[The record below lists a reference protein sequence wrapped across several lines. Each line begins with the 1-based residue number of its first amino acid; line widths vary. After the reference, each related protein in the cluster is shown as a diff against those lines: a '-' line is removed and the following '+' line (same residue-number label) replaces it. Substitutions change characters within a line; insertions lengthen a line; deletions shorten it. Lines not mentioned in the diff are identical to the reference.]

1 MKLRHFRLLPVI
13 ASVAAIH
20 AQTTPPQPATAAPV
34 PVPAASQQVAPGI
47 PVRRNQPVPAT
58 QQTSAVPLPAPSPLP
73 TTSGQAPVS
82 APPMSAPS
90 IPAPPSQ
97 PAPTPQ
103 QISAAP
109 TPAVGDTVN
118 ITFPRTSIFEVLSF
132 YETLTGK
139 RLIRDSNLAGPEI
152 SIMVNQPVSRQDAV
166 KLIESSLLLNGYS
179 IVPVDDQTVKILGP
193 SRAPRTE
200 GLPLYIDNAL
210 LPKDGD
216 RIVSF
221 YKPLAFISPEEAIAV
236 LDQVVQRNA
245 FGMFAPVPNTNAI
258 IITDKTPIIRK
269 ALGVLS
275 LIDVEPAQVVTEFVP
290 LQRANAERI
299 VEILDDMFGKDDPAS
314 KGGPTANVQAPP
326 APDGQTAPGAAAGS
340 GARYENRL
348 ITGKAKFVAD
358 KRTNRILVVTRQENY
373 RYVRDVIT
381 ELDAAGAFELPYV
394 RICNYV
400 PVNDVFPVLSDMLAD
415 AESEKKGGA
424 ANAAPTPA
432 NPFNNSNSG
441 GSSTLGNSSGSS
453 SGSSGGSGS
462 NSPDRLSNET
472 AQAAPLSVT
481 IGEIKLIADNSS
493 NSIIVFGPPESK
505 ERAKQILDL
514 LDQRPK
520 QVYLA
525 VVIGQLNVTNTTD
538 YGVQYLIRYQGAS
551 GNGLAAAVLNPLLF
565 PNVTGTLPRPSDI
578 NGVSALKNGLGAL
591 SGLTVFGTIADSVD
605 VFARF
610 LESTGN
616 FRTLSRPVIYTT
628 NNRKA
633 TIFSGQK
640 VPFPQSS
647 LTTATGGGANNN
659 GTSVASSVEY
669 QDVVLK
675 LEVIPL
681 INSDREV
688 NLVIAQKN
696 DTLGAEKNISGN
708 LVNIIN
714 TQEITT
720 SVRVPNGATIV
731 LGGLITETKKRD
743 QAGIPYL
750 SRIPVF
756 GSLLGGR
763 TNNSV
768 DKNELIVM
776 IQPVVVDS
784 NPEMMK
790 ASAYEGDR
798 SRLGQDAQQMTAP
811 LAEQAREPG
820 PWKPKPKP
828 TPTPKPRK
836 N

>member
-1 MKLRHFRLLPVI
+1 MKFRLFRILPFV
-13 ASVAAIH
+13 ASVAAMH
-20 AQTTPPQPATAAPV
+20 AQTNPPQTATAAPV
-34 PVPAASQQVAPGI
+34 SVPAASSQGAPGV
-47 PVRRNQPVPAT
+47 PVQPNQTAPAA
-58 QQTSAVPLPAPSPLP
+58 QQTSAVPLSAPVPLP
-73 TTSGQAPVS
+73 TTSGPVPASPQQASPAIPV
-82 APPMSAPS
+82 APQ
-90 IPAPPSQ
+90 Q
-97 PAPTPQ
+97 PATTPQ
-103 QISAAP
+103 QVSAAP
-109 TPAVGDTVN
+109 TPAVGDSVN
-118 ITFPRTSIFEVLSF
+118 ITFPRTSVFEVLSF

-152 SIMVNQPVSRQDAV
+152 SIMVNQPVSRQDAI

-193 SRAPRTE
+193 GRAPRTE

-326 APDGQTAPGAAAGS
+326 APDGQAAPGAAAGS

-381 ELDAAGAFELPYV
+381 QLDAAGAFEQPYV
-394 RICNYV
+394 RVCNYV

-424 ANAAPTPA
+424 AGAAPTPA

-453 SGSSGGSGS
+453 SGSSGSSGS
-462 NSPDRLSNET
+462 NTPDRLSNET
-472 AQAAPLSVT
+472 AEAAPQSVT

-493 NSIIVFGPPESK
+493 NSIIVFGPPEAK

-565 PNVTGTLPRPSDI
+565 PNLTGTLPRPSDI
-578 NGVSALKNGLGAL
+578 TGVSALKNGLGAL

-647 LTTATGGGANNN
+647 LTTATGGGVNNN

-750 SRIPVF
+750 SRIPVV

-798 SRLGQDAQQMTAP
+798 TRLGQDAQQMTAP

>member
-1 MKLRHFRLLPVI
+1 MKPLFRPL
-13 ASVAAIH
+13 AAAAAMSAIH
-20 AQTTPPQPATAAPV
+20 AQTPPPPMVVPLPSPAT
-34 PVPAASQQVAPGI
+34 S
-47 PVRRNQPVPAT
+47 QPVP
-58 QQTSAVPLPAPSPLP
+58 PGP
-73 TTSGQAPVS
+73 T
-82 APPMSAPS
+82 
-90 IPAPPSQ
+90 Q
-97 PAPTPQ
+97 PAQPTPVPQ
-103 QISAAP
+103 QGAAS
-109 TPAVGDTVN
+109 GDSVN
-118 ITFPRTSIFEVLSF
+118 MQFPRTSVFDVLNY
-132 YETLTGK
+132 YESLTGK
-139 RLIRDSNLAGPEI
+139 RLIRDSNLAGPEL
-152 SIMVNQPVSRQDAV
+152 SIMVSQPVSRQEAI

-200 GLPLYIDNAL
+200 GLPLYVDSVA
-210 LPKDGD
+210 LPKDGE
-216 RIVSF
+216 RVVSF
-221 YKPLAFISPEEAIAV
+221 YAPLAFISPDEAIAV

-245 FGMFAPVPNTNAI
+245 FGAFAPVPNTNAI
-258 IITDKTPIIRK
+258 IITDKTPVIRK
-269 ALGVLS
+269 AIGVLA

-299 VEILDDMFGKDDPAS
+299 VEILDEMFGKDDPSS
-314 KGGPTANVQAPP
+314 KNTGPTANIQVPP
-326 APDGQTAPGAAAGS
+326 PGGQPAAPGNAGAS

-373 RYVRDVIT
+373 RYVRDVINQ
-381 ELDAAGAFELPYV
+381 LDAAGTFEQPYV
-394 RICNYV
+394 RVCNYV

-424 ANAAPTPA
+424 ANAQPTPS
-432 NPFNNSNSG
+432 NPFNNQGNNSNS
-441 GSSTLGNSSGSS
+441 ST
-453 SGSSGGSGS
+453 GSSGGSGLS
-462 NSPDRLSNET
+462 KPDRLSNE
-472 AQAAPLSVT
+472 AAEAAPQSVT

-505 ERAKQILDL
+505 ARAKQILDL

-525 VVIGQLNVTNTTD
+525 VVIGQLRINNDLD
-538 YGVQYLIRYQGAS
+538 YGVNYLIKYQGAS

-565 PNVTGTLPRPSDI
+565 PNVAGTLPVPASI
-578 NGVSALKNGLGAL
+578 TGPAALANGIGAL

-605 VFARF
+605 VYARF
-610 LESTGN
+610 LESTN
-616 FRTLSRPVIYTT
+616 KFRTLSRPVIYTT

-633 TIFSGQK
+633 TILSGQK
-640 VPFPQSS
+640 VPVPTST
-647 LTTATGGGANNN
+647 LTTATGGGVNNN
-659 GTSVASSVEY
+659 GTAVTSNIQY

-688 NLVIAQKN
+688 NLVIAQTN
-696 DTLGAEKNISGN
+696 DKIIGTDEISGN
-708 LVNIIN
+708 QVPRIS

-720 SVRVPNGATIV
+720 SVRVPNGSTIV
-731 LGGLITETKKRD
+731 LGGLITEDKENNK
-743 QAGIPYL
+743 AGIPYI
-750 SRIPVF
+750 SRIPVI

-763 TNNSV
+763 TNNKV

-784 NPEMMK
+784 NQEMMK

-798 SRLGQDAQQMTAP
+798 TRLGQDAQQITAP
-811 LAEQAREPG
+811 LAEQAREPV
-820 PWKPKPKP
+820 PWKPKP
-828 TPTPKPRK
+828 TPTPKPGK

>member
-1 MKLRHFRLLPVI
+1 MKLRIFRCLPLV
-13 ASVAAIH
+13 AVTAAIH
-20 AQTTPPQPATAAPV
+20 AQSPPQPATLVPIPSQTAP
-34 PVPAASQQVAPGI
+34 A
-47 PVRRNQPVPAT
+47 QP
-58 QQTSAVPLPAPSPLP
+58 SLPAS
-73 TTSGQAPVS
+73 
-82 APPMSAPS
+82 
-90 IPAPPSQ
+90 
-97 PAPTPQ
+97 TPQ
-103 QISAAP
+103 QAGTAPVAA
-109 TPAVGDTVN
+109 AADTVN
-118 ITFPRTSIFEVLSF
+118 IQFPRTSIFDVLNY
-132 YETLTGK
+132 YESLTGR

-152 SIMVNQPVSRQDAV
+152 SIMVSQPVPKQEAI

-200 GLPLYIDNAL
+200 GLPLYIDSTAL
-210 LPKDGD
+210 PQDGD
-216 RIVSF
+216 RVVSF
-221 YKPLAFISPEEAIAV
+221 YKPLAFISPEEAMLV
-236 LDQVVQRNA
+236 LSNVIQTNA
-245 FGMFAPVPNTNAI
+245 FGMVAAVPNTNAI

-299 VEILDDMFGKDDPAS
+299 VEILDQMFGKDDLSS
-314 KGGPTANVQAPP
+314 KNSGPSANVQTPP
-326 APDGQTAPGAAAGS
+326 GGQPVPAGGAGTS

-381 ELDAAGAFELPYV
+381 QLDAAGAFEQPFV

-400 PVNDVFPVLSDMLAD
+400 PVTDVFPVLSDMLAE
-415 AESEKKGGA
+415 AETEKKGGA
-424 ANAAPTPA
+424 AGAQPTPS
-432 NPFNNSNSG
+432 NPFNNTNKSQNR
-441 GSSTLGNSSGSS
+441 SSTSGANSSG
-453 SGSSGGSGS
+453 GGVEDGG
-462 NSPDRLSNET
+462 DVLNET
-472 AQAAPLSVT
+472 SQATPQSVT
-481 IGEIKLIADNSS
+481 IGEIKLIADTSS
-493 NSIIVFGPPESK
+493 NSIIVYGPPESK
-505 ERAKQILDL
+505 QRAKQILDL

-525 VVIGQLNVTNTTD
+525 VVIGQLNVTNSTD

-565 PNVTGTLPRPSDI
+565 PNVTGTLPNPSSI
-578 NGVSALKNGLGAL
+578 RNPAALANGLGAL
-591 SGLTVFGTIADSVD
+591 SGLTIFGTIADSVD
-605 VFARF
+605 VYARF

-616 FRTLSRPVIYTT
+616 FRTLSRPVVYTT

-633 TIFSGQK
+633 TIFSGQR

-647 LTTATGGGANNN
+647 LTTATGGGVNNN
-659 GTSVASSVEY
+659 GTSVASSVAY
-669 QDVVLK
+669 QNVVLK

-714 TQEITT
+714 TQEIKT
-720 SVRVPNGATIV
+720 SVRVPNGSTVV

-750 SRIPVF
+750 SRIPVV
-756 GSLLGGR
+756 GSLLGGK
-763 TNNSV
+763 TSNSV
-768 DKNELIVM
+768 DRNELIVM
-776 IQPVVVDS
+776 IQPVVVDT
-784 NPEMMK
+784 NEEMMK

-798 SRLGQDAQQMTAP
+798 TALGKDGQIMTAP
-811 LAEQAREPG
+811 LAEQVREPA
-820 PWKPKPKP
+820 PWKPPYAQPPRP